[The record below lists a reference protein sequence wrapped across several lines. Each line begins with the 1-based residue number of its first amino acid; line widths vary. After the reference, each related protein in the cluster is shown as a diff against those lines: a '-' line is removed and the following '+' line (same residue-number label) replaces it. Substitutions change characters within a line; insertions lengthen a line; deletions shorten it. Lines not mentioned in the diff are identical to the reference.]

1 MNTKVFSVRFNL
13 EKHKHRRAWE
23 ILQKLREDEG
33 WSYPESIAEALI
45 AFMENHRKEEDEAI
59 SIKYAERIADT
70 TEKILAST
78 IPAFLSGIAVRGG
91 SVMLAQVTT
100 AENEAES
107 PSQNAGTDTIPDDE
121 IPWDYLG
128 E

>member
-13 EKHKHRRAWE
+13 EKNKYRRAWE

-33 WSYPESIAEALI
+33 WSYPESIAGALI
-45 AFMENHRKEEDEAI
+45 AFMENHRKDEDEAI

-78 IPAFLSGIAVRGG
+78 IPAFLSGLAVRGE
-91 SVMLAQVTT
+91 SATVAQVPISG
-100 AENEAES
+100 NEAES
-107 PSQNAGTDTIPDDE
+107 PSNNAGTDTIPDDE